1 MSFQKG
7 DIAKITSGQ
16 KYLRG
21 LEVVIVDILPVN
33 VKCQLLRPELGRR
46 FGEGPFYA
54 NPLGLKFVRKGDGK
68 IPSPVVAG
76 VKPVF
81 PGGGD
86 DGDEGEDDFDTQ
98 TSGNTMRDFKN
109 GDKVRTAS
117 WMRPSYIAN
126 QTGVIVKKRRTRILV
141 KFDNPPIGTR
151 FERGVVAKPERL
163 FKV

>member
-7 DIAKITSGQ
+7 DIAKIISGQ

-21 LEVVIVDILPVN
+21 LEVVIVDLLPVN
-33 VKCQLLRPELGRR
+33 VKVQLLRPELGRR

-54 NPLGLKFVRKGDGK
+54 SPLGLQFVRKGDGT
-68 IPSPVVAG
+68 IPSPVVSG

-86 DGDEGEDDFDTQ
+86 DGDDLDDFDTQ

-126 QTGVIVKKRRTRILV
+126 QTGVIAKKRRTRILV

-151 FERGVVAKPERL
+151 FAGGVVAKPERL